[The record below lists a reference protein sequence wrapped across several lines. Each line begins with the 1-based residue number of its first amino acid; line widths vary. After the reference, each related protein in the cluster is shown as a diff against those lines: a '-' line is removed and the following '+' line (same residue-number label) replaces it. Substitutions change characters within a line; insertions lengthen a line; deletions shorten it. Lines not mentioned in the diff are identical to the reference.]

1 MHSHVWER
9 TGSAYHG
16 TTYYIPGSYGRVLR
30 LSPEGLATLTPD
42 MTPRLTNLWKL
53 SEIAE
58 VAPAPLAAEPSPD
71 LAALASH
78 PLTPLPPYPLTP

>member
-1 MHSHVWER
+1 MSMWLPELQTQAATSPEAQLYLSMAPPTV
-9 TGSAYHG
+9 
-16 TTYYIPGSYGRVLR
+16 PGSYGRVLR

-58 VAPAPLAAEPSPD
+58 VAPAPLAA
-71 LAALASH
+71 
-78 PLTPLPPYPLTP
+78 

>member
-1 MHSHVWER
+1 MAPPTV
-9 TGSAYHG
+9 
-16 TTYYIPGSYGRVLR
+16 PGSYGRVLR

-78 PLTPLPPYPLTP
+78 PLTPSPPHPLGRARADPLPLRGGGE